1 MADLKSY
8 QRAYYQRNKEKIK
21 QRAREWAQAN
31 PEKRKAIAQ
40 KHQAKKPKS
49 LRVKLDAETLA
60 ANRKKTNQL
69 RYATLDAKVKTA
81 EATKRWAH
89 ENPERYAEIRN
100 LASIKFRLRKR
111 GLTIEQF
118 EKMLADQGYCC
129 AACGAESSGYKR
141 NGKQGAKRT
150 LESGWPTT
158 AQQGDFTWSVDHDHK
173 TGKARGILCVT
184 CNSALGMVDDDITVL
199 ERLIAYLKTHRI

>member
-1 MADLKSY
+1 MADIKSY

-21 QRAREWAQAN
+21 QQAREWAQAN

-60 ANRKKTNQL
+60 ANRKKTNNL
-69 RYATLDAKVKTA
+69 RYATPEAKAKTA
-81 EATKRWAH
+81 DVTKRWAH
-89 ENPERYAEIRN
+89 ENPERYAEIRH

-129 AACGAESSGYKR
+129 AICKSPTTGNKR
-141 NGKQGAKRT
+141 NGHGAKPR
-150 LESGWPTT
+150 LEVGWPTT
-158 AQQGDFTWSVDHDHK
+158 AQQGDFTWHVDHDHK
-173 TGKARGILCVT
+173 TGKVRGLLCHP
-184 CNSALGMVDDDITVL
+184 CNAALGLTRDDPSILRAMIEYL
-199 ERLIAYLKTHRI
+199 EAKDK